1 MKKIKNPG
9 GLKLFKGVHIM
20 NMNAISQLDSIE
32 EVDAVISAAKERKVV
47 LKEQEKEAQ
56 RVARKRE
63 KEAAMEAAKES
74 IEQAGLEEGDNILV
88 LLKGEEVEGQFVH
101 LTESRLVVL
110 VDGDKKALPFD
121 KFLGTANK
129 EQAAQEAV

>member
-1 MKKIKNPG
+1 MD
-9 GLKLFKGVHIM
+9 
-20 NMNAISQLDSIE
+20 MNAISQLDSIE
-32 EVDAVISAAKERKVV
+32 EIDAVISAAKERKVV

-74 IEQAGLEEGDNILV
+74 IEQAGLEEGDDILV

-121 KFLGTANK
+121 KFLGATSE